1 MFLFYPEGGEGLLEM
16 DITQYLITQ
25 GPFAVLFCWL
35 LFYVMKTSKERESK
49 LYDQIESQN
58 EVLGKF
64 SEKYDVVIEKLDKIE
79 SKVQ

>member
-1 MFLFYPEGGEGLLEM
+1 MEM

-25 GPFAVLFCWL
+25 STFAVLFCWL
-35 LFYVMKTSKERESK
+35 LFYVMKTSKEREAK
-49 LYDQIESQN
+49 LYNQIDSQN

>member
-35 LFYVMKTSKERESK
+35 LFYVMKTSKERES
-49 LYDQIESQN
+49 
-58 EVLGKF
+58 VLGKF

>member
-1 MFLFYPEGGEGLLEM
+1 MEM

-49 LYDQIESQN
+49 LYSQIDSQN